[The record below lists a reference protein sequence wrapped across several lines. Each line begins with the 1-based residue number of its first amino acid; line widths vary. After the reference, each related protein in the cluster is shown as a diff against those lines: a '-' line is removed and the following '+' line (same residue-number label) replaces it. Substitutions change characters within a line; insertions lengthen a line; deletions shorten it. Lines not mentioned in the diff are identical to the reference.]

1 MATCEYEL
9 LRQQK
14 IADNRKRMEQ
24 LGLQQ
29 VIAASGCLETWAVN
43 ITASGQSHMMDN
55 LCNLLC
61 TATSCQQLLVVEE
74 RSKGIFTE
82 AMM

>member
-1 MATCEYEL
+1 MATCEYEV

-29 VIAASGCLETWAVN
+29 VLAVAAGCRAVDKQHRAMLRYTSAAIDSELHSTN
-43 ITASGQSHMMDN
+43 ATISRSRTPRK
-55 LCNLLC
+55 LCWLMN
-61 TATSCQQLLVVEE
+61 
-74 RSKGIFTE
+74 
-82 AMM
+82 M